1 MPGTVL
7 SGTAAAVDGRA
18 GMSDLI
24 TRWRRM
30 VDDQGTAVWTADE
43 AQGILDTFRT
53 DIYAQELTPA
63 PQHIGGTT
71 QYKVHL
77 SGFENLEAAASG
89 TAAFRLFDAN
99 GSAIPSGYTADYLR
113 GIFTF
118 AADQRGSVRYVDA
131 RSYDIDAAAAAGWR
145 EWMASKAQLY
155 RFSADGASY
164 DRAQWFDHCVQMADY
179 YDRRSKPSITR
190 LERADVSG
198 GW

>member
-1 MPGTVL
+1 MSGTVL
-7 SGTAAAVDGRA
+7 IGTAADAAGRA

-43 AQGILDTFRT
+43 AQELLDTFRT
-53 DIYAQELTPA
+53 DVYAHELTPA
-63 PQHIGGTT
+63 PQHISGTA

-77 SGFENLEAAASG
+77 AGFENLETAASG

-99 GSAIPSGYTADYLR
+99 GSAISSGFTADTLR

-118 AADQRGSVRYVDA
+118 AADQKGSARYIDA
-131 RSYDIDAAAAAGWR
+131 RSYDLDAAAAAGWR
-145 EWMASKAQLY
+145 EWMASKASLY

-164 DRAQWFDHCVQMADY
+164 DRQQWFDHCAKMADY
-179 YDRRSKPSITR
+179 YDRRSKPAYTN
-190 LERADVSG
+190 LVRADLA
-198 GW
+198 

>member
-43 AQGILDTFRT
+43 AQEILDTFRT

-164 DRAQWFDHCVQMADY
+164 NRNEWFDHCTQMADY

-190 LERADVSG
+190 LVRADVSG

>member
-1 MPGTVL
+1 M
-7 SGTAAAVDGRA
+7 ARDGMA
-18 GMSDLI
+18 DLI
-24 TRWRRM
+24 SRWRRM
-30 VDDQGTAVWTADE
+30 VDDQGTAVWSADE
-43 AQGILDTFRT
+43 AQELLDTFRT
-53 DIYAQELTPA
+53 DIYAHELTPA

-71 QYKVHL
+71 QYKVHM
-77 SGFENLEAAASG
+77 SSFENLETASSG

-99 GSAIPSGYTADYLR
+99 GSAISSGFTADYLR

-118 AADQRGSVRYVDA
+118 AADQRGSARYVDA

-164 DRAQWFDHCVQMADY
+164 NRNEWFDHCVQMADY

-190 LERADVSG
+190 LERVDVSG